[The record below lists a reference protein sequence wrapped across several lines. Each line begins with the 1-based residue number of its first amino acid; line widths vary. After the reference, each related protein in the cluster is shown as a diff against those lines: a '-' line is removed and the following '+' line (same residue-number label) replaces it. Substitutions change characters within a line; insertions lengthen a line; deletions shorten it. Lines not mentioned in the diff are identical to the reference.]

1 VRTVASAA
9 SATRNVLLQ
18 TPVGMVLSDLV
29 EVGRRFWAWTQ
40 RVCSKDSPP
49 ADGRGG
55 HGHLL
60 MAVGGIDSHTL
71 SDGTTFALDTH
82 ALGYPAADV
91 TWFSYASAGGGYSK
105 DATHGDLREKAK
117 LLGRQLAAMARA
129 HPGQPV
135 DLIAHSQGGVVV
147 DWFLTHVYKDAPGLY
162 PPLETVVTLSS
173 PHQGAPLA
181 TAGSQLRASRFGRE
195 VEWAADN
202 LPVDHPPSDATAVKQ
217 LAEGSHFMTHLFDGG
232 LPAKIHLTSI
242 GGTDDAVVPPN
253 HISAPGADE
262 LVVDVGGFNDHH
274 SILTDPRSLQAVR
287 AALDHKPLPCTSLIE
302 GFRSAIEPVV
312 VSRVEHHLG
321 DLGDV
326 AKFIEKGIPAQ

>member
-1 VRTVASAA
+1 
-9 SATRNVLLQ
+9 
-18 TPVGMVLSDLV
+18 
-29 EVGRRFWAWTQ
+29 
-40 RVCSKDSPP
+40 
-49 ADGRGG
+49 
-55 HGHLL
+55 
-60 MAVGGIDSHTL
+60 MAVGGIDSHTF

-91 TWFSYASAGGGYSK
+91 TWFSYASAGGDYSK
-105 DATHGDLREKAK
+105 DDTHGDLREKAK

-147 DWFLTHVYKDAPGLY
+147 DWFLTHIYKDEPGLY

-181 TAGSQLRASRFGRE
+181 TAGSQLRASRFGRA
-195 VEWAADN
+195 VEKVADTQ
-202 LPVDHPPSDATAVKQ
+202 PFFDHPPSDATAVKQ

-232 LPAKIHLTSI
+232 LPAKIHITSI

-262 LVVDVGGFNDHH
+262 LVVDVGGINDHH
-274 SILTDPRSLQAVR
+274 KILTDPRSLMAVR
-287 AALDHKPLPCTSLIE
+287 AALDHKPLPCTSLVE

-312 VSRVEHHLG
+312 VSRVEHDLG

-326 AKFIEKGIPAQ
+326 AKLIEKGIPAQ